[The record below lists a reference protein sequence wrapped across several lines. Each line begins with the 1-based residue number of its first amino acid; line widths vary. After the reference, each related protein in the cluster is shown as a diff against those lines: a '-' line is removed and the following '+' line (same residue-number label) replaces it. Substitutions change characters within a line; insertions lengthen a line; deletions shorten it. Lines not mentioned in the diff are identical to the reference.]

1 MKLRD
6 SNYNS
11 YENTLAICDK
21 LKMMSDLN
29 MSHGKM
35 SDFVLIPFFGLNFSI
50 KLRNFDFESHC
61 NTSFLIKEIL
71 HQV

>member
-11 YENTLAICDK
+11 YENALAICDK
-21 LKMMSDLN
+21 LKMMSD
-29 MSHGKM
+29 
-35 SDFVLIPFFGLNFSI
+35 FVLIPFFGLTFPI

-61 NTSFLIKEIL
+61 DTSFLIKEIL
-71 HQV
+71 HRV